1 MKENTSR
8 KQIIKHSIILI
19 LLGITSCYVMVK
31 IGIYANRHF
40 QLEQIPTIL
49 DRLQGEGNNQEE
61 KL

>member
-1 MKENTSR
+1 MKKNTSR
-8 KQIIKHSIILI
+8 WQILKHSLI
-19 LLGITSCYVMVK
+19 LTLLSLTSCYVMVK

-49 DRLQGEGNNQEE
+49 DRLQGEDDNQEK